1 MSTIKTVSA
10 LVDAG
15 LVAPREA
22 PALGAVA
29 QRYAIALTPALAAL
43 IDPCDVDDPIARQ
56 FVPDARELDRAPHEL
71 ADPIGD
77 AVHSPVP
84 GIVHRYRDRV
94 LLKLVHVCPV
104 YCRFCFRRE
113 MVGPGGEPPLS
124 GESLERALDYIR
136 AHDEIWEVIL
146 TGGDPFM
153 VPARIARTV
162 TESLAAV
169 AHVRVIRWH
178 TRMAVADPER
188 VTMSF
193 VEAIASSEKPVYVA
207 LHVNHE
213 RELSQGARAAILRL
227 QSAGIALL
235 SQSVLLKGINDDA
248 ARLDAL
254 FRALVQLKVKPYY
267 LHQMDPAP
275 GTGHFRV
282 PLARAQEI
290 YSELRLRLSGLA
302 LPAFVIDIP
311 GGHGKVPAAKSH
323 LRPSEDGYVIADDR
337 GRWLPYRGAA
347 SERTT
352 GVAFCAPRI
361 ESVKFEQI

>member
-1 MSTIKTVSA
+1 MSTLKTVSA
-10 LVDAG
+10 LIDAG
-15 LVAPREA
+15 LVAPRDA

-29 QRYAIALTPALAAL
+29 ERYAIALTPALAAL
-43 IDPCDVDDPIARQ
+43 IDPSDADDPIARQ
-56 FVPDARELDRAPHEL
+56 FVPDASELDRAPGEL

-84 GIVHRYRDRV
+84 GIVHRYQDRV

-124 GESLERALDYIR
+124 GESLARALDYIR
-136 AHDEIWEVIL
+136 AHREIWEVIL

-153 VPARIARTV
+153 VPARIARAV
-162 TESLAAV
+162 TESLCAV

-178 TRMAVADPER
+178 TRVPVADPER
-188 VTMSF
+188 VTDAF
-193 VEAIASSEKPVYVA
+193 VDAVASSEKPVYVA
-207 LHVNHE
+207 LHVNHP
-213 RELSQGARAAILRL
+213 RELSEGARAAIRRL

-235 SQSVLLKGINDDA
+235 SQSVLLKGVNDGA
-248 ARLDAL
+248 STLEAL

-267 LHQMDPAP
+267 LHQMDRAP

-311 GGHGKVPAAKSH
+311 GGHGKVSAGKSH
-323 LRPSEDGYVIADDR
+323 IRPSEDGYEIADDR
-337 GRWLPYRGAA
+337 GGWHPYSGA
-347 SERTT
+347 
-352 GVAFCAPRI
+352 GL
-361 ESVKFEQI
+361 